1 MALVST
7 IVEQAFREGNIVGE
21 NSFPTP
27 RQANEAVTL
36 LNGLVSAAVGY
47 EVGDGLADL
56 TLGGEWDQSW
66 SMNGYVPEN
75 ARLVLAS
82 GGATTVQLHPSPYDG
97 QRFAIADAGRNLATA
112 NLTLDGN
119 GRLVEGTA
127 TKVLTTNGL
136 VAGWLYRADLGDWKR
151 IEPLEAGDAFP
162 FPAEFDDY
170 FSILLAMR
178 LASRFGGTLPAT
190 SAAWLERMSAQI
202 QARYRKPRP
211 VQDWGS
217 LGLLHQR
224 RWDYGGW
231 SPLR

>member
-1 MALVST
+1 MTLTSDIA
-7 IVEQAFREGNIVGE
+7 ERAFREGNIVGE
-21 NSFPTP
+21 NSLPTP
-27 RQANEAVTL
+27 RQATEALVM
-36 LNGLVSAAVGY
+36 LNSLVAATVGY
-47 EVGDGLADL
+47 EAGQEVSDL

-66 SMNGYVPEN
+66 CLNGYVPEN

-82 GGATTVQLHPSPYDG
+82 GGATSVKLHPYPYDG
-97 QRFAIADAGRNLATA
+97 QRFAIVDAGRNLATA

-119 GRLVEGTA
+119 GRHVEGAA
-127 TKVLTTNGL
+127 TKVLSTNGL

-151 IEPLEAGDAFP
+151 IEPLDQDDTFP

-178 LASRFGGTLPAT
+178 LCSRFGRTMPEP
-190 SAAWLERMSAQI
+190 SSVWLGRMKAQLE
-202 QARYRKPRP
+202 ARYRKPRP

-224 RWDYGGW
+224 RDYGGW